1 MPRLADWEQMDQPHC
16 VYRLYD
22 DWGRALYIGCSYRPF
37 ARQAELAKQPWYLQ
51 VGVIKLG
58 WYPTWHHGRVAE
70 MEAINA
76 ERPLHNTLVH
86 DPANVGLN
94 TAFVRTDGTRKRG
107 DGKHCPKC
115 GAEKED
121 RKKPYCKT
129 CTSVYQA
136 ERRRIAQESLAR
148 TLAKV

>member
-1 MPRLADWEQMDQPHC
+1 MPHLKDWEKLDQPHC
-16 VYRLYD
+16 VYRLYTAD
-22 DWGRALYIGCSYRPF
+22 DVPLYIGCSIKPF
-37 ARQAELAKQPWYLQ
+37 ARQEQLSRQAWYASVATVRLT
-51 VGVIKLG
+51 
-58 WYPTWHHGRVAE
+58 WHPTWHHGRVAE